1 MYAPFILIF
10 HWINL
15 LFYFWRMSHDPN
27 DVYWQDYGW
36 TVYYNSIQNIT
47 LAAYLLTFIKH
58 GYPTST
64 EANFIWVDI
73 FFTFTL
79 IIATI
84 MQYKNVLEHTYGY
97 QISIICMI
105 IATIMIA
112 ISFFRHGLHKD

>member
-1 MYAPFILIF
+1 
-10 HWINL
+10 
-15 LFYFWRMSHDPN
+15 MSHDPN